1 MTDADTFRACTEAES
16 GWLRGSYHDLIVKRP
31 LLIALTIG
39 VGIAAAAPTA
49 FKRAFRPPWREVHQT
64 PLDFDLP
71 EDQVW
76 FDGAN
81 GIRLHGWFI
90 PVQGTAP
97 AVVVLH
103 GWGGNAAHM
112 LEMAPPLHEAGFH
125 ALFLDARNHG
135 LSDHDTYA
143 SMPRFAEDLAVAVDY
158 LHERD
163 DVATVGVIGHSVGA
177 GAAIYHASSVDDLD
191 AVVAVSCFAH
201 PGEMM
206 QANFPFPAPVTWG
219 ILRGVEVL
227 IGRSLDAIAPRNRI
241 GRVRAPVMLV
251 HGDVDEVVSVGD
263 AYELADCS
271 PDSRLIIV
279 PDGTHS
285 DLAAFGPY
293 FPEVMDFLVAH
304 LAGKHREATAR

>member
-1 MTDADTFRACTEAES
+1 M
-16 GWLRGSYHDLIVKRP
+16 KRP
-31 LLIALTIG
+31 LLISLG
-39 VGIAAAAPTA
+39 VGAGIAAAVPFA
-49 FKRAFRPPWREVHQT
+49 FKRAFRPPGRDVHQT

-90 PVQGTAP
+90 PVEGTAP

-112 LEMAPPLHEAGFH
+112 LELAPPLHEAGFH

-158 LHERD
+158 LHDRH
-163 DVATVGVIGHSVGA
+163 DVTTVGVIGHSVGA
-177 GAAIYHASSVDDLD
+177 GASIYHASYFDDID
-191 AVVAVSCFAH
+191 VVIAVSCFAH

-206 QANFPFPAPVTWG
+206 QDNFPFPAAVTWG
-219 ILRGVEVL
+219 ILRGIEML
-227 IGRSLDAIAPRNRI
+227 IGRSLDGIAPRSRI
-241 GRVRAPVMLV
+241 TEVRAPVMLV
-251 HGDVDEVVSVGD
+251 HGEADEVVPVAD
-263 AYELADCS
+263 AYELAERS
-271 PDSRLIIV
+271 PESRLIVV
-279 PDGTHS
+279 PGGTHS
-285 DLAAFGPY
+285 DLAAFEPY
-293 FPEVMDFLVAH
+293 FGDVMGFLAEHLTFVA
-304 LAGKHREATAR
+304 AGSKDAVR

>member
-1 MTDADTFRACTEAES
+1 M
-16 GWLRGSYHDLIVKRP
+16 KRP
-31 LLIALTIG
+31 LLISLG
-39 VGIAAAAPTA
+39 VGAGIAAVVPFA
-49 FKRAFRPPWREVHQT
+49 FKRAFRPPWRDVHQT

-76 FDGAN
+76 FDGTN

-90 PVQGTAP
+90 PVEGTAP

-112 LEMAPPLHEAGFH
+112 LELAPPLHEAGFH

-158 LHERD
+158 LHDRH
-163 DVATVGVIGHSVGA
+163 DVTTVGVIGHSVGA
-177 GAAIYHASSVDDLD
+177 GASIYHASHIDDVD

-206 QANFPFPAPVTWG
+206 QDNFPFPAAVTWG
-219 ILRGVEVL
+219 ILRGIEVL
-227 IGRSLDAIAPRNRI
+227 IARRLDAIAPRNRI
-241 GRVRAPVMLV
+241 AEVRAPVMLV
-251 HGDVDEVVSVGD
+251 HGEIDAVVPVDD
-263 AYELADCS
+263 AYELADHS
-271 PDSRLIIV
+271 PGSRLVIV

-293 FPEVMDFLVAH
+293 FPEVMDFLIRH
-304 LAGKHREATAR
+304 LAVPSRHPTGAVG

>member
-1 MTDADTFRACTEAES
+1 M
-16 GWLRGSYHDLIVKRP
+16 KRP
-31 LLIALTIG
+31 LLISLG
-39 VGIAAAAPTA
+39 VGAGIAAVVPFA
-49 FKRAFRPPWREVHQT
+49 FKRAFRPPWRDVHQT

-76 FDGAN
+76 FDGTN

-90 PVQGTAP
+90 PVEGTAP

-112 LEMAPPLHEAGFH
+112 LELAPPLHEAGFH

-158 LHERD
+158 LHDRH
-163 DVATVGVIGHSVGA
+163 DVTTVGVIGHSVGA
-177 GAAIYHASSVDDLD
+177 GASIYHASHIDDVD

-206 QANFPFPAPVTWG
+206 QDNFPFPAAVTWG
-219 ILRGVEVL
+219 ILRGIEVL
-227 IGRSLDAIAPRNRI
+227 IARRLDAIAPRNRI
-241 GRVRAPVMLV
+241 AEVRAPVMLV
-251 HGDVDEVVSVGD
+251 HGEIDAVVPVDD
-263 AYELADCS
+263 AYELADHS
-271 PDSRLIIV
+271 PGSRLVIV

-293 FPEVMDFLVAH
+293 FPEVMDFLIRH
-304 LAGKHREATAR
+304 LAVPSRHPIGAVG

>member
-1 MTDADTFRACTEAES
+1 M
-16 GWLRGSYHDLIVKRP
+16 KRP
-31 LLIALTIG
+31 ILISLG
-39 VGIAAAAPTA
+39 VGAGIAAVVPFA
-49 FKRAFRPPWREVHQT
+49 FKRAFRPPWRDVHQT

-90 PVQGTAP
+90 PVEGIAP

-112 LEMAPPLHEAGFH
+112 LELAPPLHEAGFH

-135 LSDHDTYA
+135 LSEHDTYA

-158 LHERD
+158 LHDRH
-163 DVATVGVIGHSVGA
+163 DVTSVGVIGHSVGA
-177 GAAIYHASSVDDLD
+177 GASIYHASHRDDVD
-191 AVVAVSCFAH
+191 AVVAVSCFSH

-206 QANFPFPAPVTWG
+206 QANFPFPGAVTWG
-219 ILRGVEVL
+219 ILRGIEVL

-241 GRVRAPVMLV
+241 GQVRAPVMMV
-251 HGDVDEVVSVGD
+251 HGDVDEVVPVDD
-263 AYELADCS
+263 AYELADHS
-271 PDSRLIIV
+271 PGSRLVIV
-279 PDGTHS
+279 PDGAHS
-285 DLAAFGPY
+285 DLAAFEPY

-304 LAGKHREATAR
+304 LAVPACDPIGTAG

>member
-1 MTDADTFRACTEAES
+1 M
-16 GWLRGSYHDLIVKRP
+16 KRP

-39 VGIAAAAPTA
+39 AGIAAAAPTA
-49 FKRAFRPPWREVHQT
+49 FKRAFRPPRRDVHQT

-143 SMPRFAEDLAVAVDY
+143 SMPRFAEDLAVAIDY
-158 LHERD
+158 LHDRH
-163 DVATVGVIGHSVGA
+163 DVTSVGVIGHSVGA
-177 GAAIYHASSVDDLD
+177 GAAIYHASRVDDLD
-191 AVVAVSCFAH
+191 AVVAVSSFAH

-219 ILRGVEVL
+219 ILRGIEVL
-227 IGRSLDAIAPRNRI
+227 IGRSLEAIAPRNRI
-241 GRVRAPVMLV
+241 AEVRAPVMFV
-251 HGDVDEVVSVGD
+251 HGDEDEVVPVADSR
-263 AYELADCS
+263 ELADLH
-271 PDSRLIIV
+271 PGSRLIVV
-279 PDGTHS
+279 PGGTHS
-285 DLAAFGPY
+285 DLAPFAPY
-293 FPEVMDFLVAH
+293 FADVMGFLVEH
-304 LAGKHREATAR
+304 LANGDRESTGADA

>member
-1 MTDADTFRACTEAES
+1 M
-16 GWLRGSYHDLIVKRP
+16 KRP
-31 LLIALTIG
+31 LLISAGAAVG
-39 VGIAAAAPTA
+39 VGIAAVVPVA
-49 FKRAFRPPWREVHQT
+49 FKRAFRPPRRSVHQT

-90 PVQGTAP
+90 PVEGTAP

-103 GWGGNAAHM
+103 GWGGNAGHM
-112 LEMAPPLHEAGFH
+112 LELAPPLHETGFH

-158 LHERD
+158 LHDRH
-163 DVATVGVIGHSVGA
+163 DVTSVGVIGHSVGA
-177 GAAIYHASSVDDLD
+177 GAAIYHASHVDDVD

-206 QANFPFPAPVTWG
+206 QANFPFPATVTWG
-219 ILRGVEVL
+219 ILRGIELL
-227 IGRSLDAIAPRNRI
+227 IGRSLEAIAPRNRI
-241 GRVRAPVMLV
+241 GQVRAPVMLV
-251 HGDVDEVVSVGD
+251 HGDADEVVPVGD
-263 AYELADCS
+263 AYALTDRS
-271 PDSRLIIV
+271 PGSRLVVV

-285 DLAAFGPY
+285 DLAAFEPY

-304 LAGKHREATAR
+304 LTVPAARPTRTVG

>member
-1 MTDADTFRACTEAES
+1 M
-16 GWLRGSYHDLIVKRP
+16 KRP
-31 LLIALTIG
+31 LLIALGIG
-39 VGIAAAAPTA
+39 GGIAAVVPLA
-49 FKRAFRPPWREVHQT
+49 FKRAFRPPRRDVHQT

-90 PVQGTAP
+90 PVEGTAP

-112 LEMAPPLHEAGFH
+112 LELAPPLHESGFH

-163 DVATVGVIGHSVGA
+163 DVTTVGVIGHSVGA
-177 GAAIYHASSVDDLD
+177 GASIYHASHVDDLD
-191 AVVAVSCFAH
+191 AVVAVSSFAH

-219 ILRGVEVL
+219 ILRGVELL
-227 IGRSLDAIAPRNRI
+227 IGRSLDTIAPRNRI
-241 GRVRAPVMLV
+241 TEVGAPVMLV
-251 HGDVDEVVSVGD
+251 HGEADDVVPVSD
-263 AYELADCS
+263 AYDLAKRS
-271 PDSRLIIV
+271 PKSRLIVV
-279 PDGTHS
+279 PGGGHS
-285 DLAAFGPY
+285 DLAPFEPY
-293 FPEVMDFLVAH
+293 FGEVMGFLAEH
-304 LAGKHREATAR
+304 LTLGAAEPKDIGP

>member
-1 MTDADTFRACTEAES
+1 M
-16 GWLRGSYHDLIVKRP
+16 KRP
-31 LLIALTIG
+31 LLISLG
-39 VGIAAAAPTA
+39 VGAGIAAVVPFA
-49 FKRAFRPPWREVHQT
+49 FKRAFRPPWRDVHQT

-76 FDGAN
+76 FDGTN

-90 PVQGTAP
+90 PVEGTAP

-112 LEMAPPLHEAGFH
+112 LELAPPLHEAGFH

-158 LHERD
+158 LHDRH
-163 DVATVGVIGHSVGA
+163 DVTTVGVIGHSVGA
-177 GAAIYHASSVDDLD
+177 GASIYHASHIDDVD

-206 QANFPFPAPVTWG
+206 QDNFPFPAAVTWG
-219 ILRGVEVL
+219 ILRGIEVL
-227 IGRSLDAIAPRNRI
+227 IARRLDAIAPRNRI
-241 GRVRAPVMLV
+241 AEVRAPVMLV
-251 HGDVDEVVSVGD
+251 HGEIDAVVPVDD
-263 AYELADCS
+263 AYELADHS
-271 PDSRLIIV
+271 PGSRLVIV
-279 PDGTHS
+279 SDGTHS

-293 FPEVMDFLVAH
+293 FPEVMDFLIRH
-304 LAGKHREATAR
+304 LAVPSRHPIGAVG